1 MPNTDSSRQEIFA
14 YLASSNGTVF
24 SLDHF
29 LGAKRNFANPV
40 GELLSKNKSS
50 DAYKSHW
57 LKHSSL
63 NAWYDFLEG
72 KTANLEDGALFDES
86 LRIIGCG
93 EESIAFKRESL
104 KANYG
109 VTFNDKDE

>member
-1 MPNTDSSRQEIFA
+1 MSTTDSSRQEIVTYVA
-14 YLASSNGTVF
+14 NANGSLF

-29 LGAKRNFANPV
+29 LGAKRNFANPA
-40 GELLSKNKSS
+40 GKILGKNKSS
-50 DAYKSHW
+50 DAYKAHW

-63 NAWYDFLEG
+63 NAWYDFLKG

-93 EESIAFKRESL
+93 DESIAFKRESL

-109 VTFNDKDE
+109 VTFSDKNE